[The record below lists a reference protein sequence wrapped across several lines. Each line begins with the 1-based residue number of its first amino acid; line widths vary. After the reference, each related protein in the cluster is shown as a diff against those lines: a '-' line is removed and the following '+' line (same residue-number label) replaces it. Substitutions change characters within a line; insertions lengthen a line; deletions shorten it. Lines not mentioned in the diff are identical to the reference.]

1 MTITVDQAQPANW
14 LTFADSA
21 VHDGVIR
28 LDAAEA
34 DNAVISISAADLRDK
49 YPATGLVPV
58 IESPLAALPL
68 SHEIGARHTVTQ
80 VIPWQTTTT
89 VRLPTAPSGPPSLWP
104 LPNDLIA
111 RAGSDHSGSEFL
123 LEQTTP
129 QTGADARYTELGC
142 YAWATLVSFTVRR
155 VPGLA
160 GTVEVFRAN
169 TADRQRIAQ
178 LLEYLRS
185 IPEKPAT
192 GAFPPAP
199 PGERPLLTLL
209 WQLPPSPGL
218 SPGLTSTPLVAD
230 RTFIVQTNL
239 STETHSG
246 PRAARSSTAGQHFAA
261 ISDCERFL
269 TLLWEC
275 SVVGGGGYW
284 MQYRGEVPDS
294 IFDQDGLAR
303 LSLLVQLSSQCGVA
317 PDRHLFAFTN
327 VAVVGDG
334 VDPASVALAARA
346 VNPPELRP
354 VASVDPGQVGFTARF
369 ANPLADDT
377 PQGRLRR
384 LYGLLGFQ
392 LDPTTD
398 FCGSVEGRAVSPK
411 PADATDE
418 LGFLVASEA
427 AEEVWDLTRIVDISR
442 FAVRHAPAVPT
453 APPSVGNPY
462 AGVTAG
468 AQSRVSVWFQ
478 DVFGNR
484 SGSLSQT
491 PVPVRY
497 TDPVIGV
504 GAWPSTTLHYT
515 VEPSGV
521 LADLAVSVDLQA
533 VTYQPGAA
541 DPGSAAADAATR
553 DRDRLVPVYYQVTQ
567 PDVRAALLTS
577 LQQDPG
583 SEPTPLPVDVA
594 VLGRYVIGAHA
605 LLGSLAMIAS
615 APATD
620 AATLDGL
627 CTTYGVGFD
636 ELGTANAGTAIS
648 AMLDADELAV
658 PVSAA
663 FRNQDTIAGLCRRGR
678 PLARPGTGAA
688 RRGQHRAA
696 AQPVRRARHPAARG
710 GGGARVAAGRGTRR
724 GAALHPQDARDG
736 QSGPPG
742 AAHPGVR
749 LRLQRCQGR
758 GLVRPAGQRSDTGGR
773 RVGVPGPRCP
783 VRRRAGGVA
792 ERGEAGHV
800 PCGRGP

>member
-209 WQLPPSPGL
+209 WQLPPSPGI

-484 SGSLSQT
+484 SGSPSQT
-491 PVPVRY
+491 PCPSATPTRSSASA
-497 TDPVIGV
+497 PGRRP
-504 GAWPSTTLHYT
+504 PSTT
-515 VEPSGV
+515 PSSRP
-521 LADLAVSVDLQA
+521 ASW
-533 VTYQPGAA
+533 
-541 DPGSAAADAATR
+541 R
-553 DRDRLVPVYYQVTQ
+553 
-567 PDVRAALLTS
+567 TS
-577 LQQDPG
+577 P
-583 SEPTPLPVDVA
+583 SPSTSRPSPTS
-594 VLGRYVIGAHA
+594 R
-605 LLGSLAMIAS
+605 
-615 APATD
+615 
-620 AATLDGL
+620 
-627 CTTYGVGFD
+627 
-636 ELGTANAGTAIS
+636 
-648 AMLDADELAV
+648 
-658 PVSAA
+658 
-663 FRNQDTIAGLCRRGR
+663 
-678 PLARPGTGAA
+678 ARPT
-688 RRGQHRAA
+688 
-696 AQPVRRARHPAARG
+696 PAARPP
-710 GGGARVAAGRGTRR
+710 TRR
-724 GAALHPQDARDG
+724 RATGT
-736 QSGPPG
+736 
-742 AAHPGVR
+742 VW
-749 LRLQRCQGR
+749 C
-758 GLVRPAGQRSDTGGR
+758 RSTTR
-773 RVGVPGPRCP
+773 SPSPTSGPRCSP
-783 VRRRAGGVA
+783 RSSRIPDRSPPRSPSTWPCWAGTSS
-792 ERGEAGHV
+792 V
-800 PCGRGP
+800 PTRCSARSQ